1 MGLSLKP
8 DHVRR
13 YRDMAV
19 LLLKYGRSDMVFSAG
34 LETDDPNAGIA
45 ADGKV
50 DSSLADDLE
59 ALGPTFVKVGQLLS
73 TRADLLPPDALRS
86 LSRLQDNVKPFPFE
100 DVDRIVTEELGV
112 RISKAY
118 SRFDVEPIAAASLGQ
133 VHRAALRDGREVA
146 VKIQRPNIREQVMQD
161 MQTMAEVAG
170 FLDSH
175 TDTGRR
181 IGLARMVEE
190 LRRSVLLELDYRLEA
205 QHMITIG
212 KNLEKFPRIVVP
224 QPVQGYSTE
233 RVLTMDY
240 ISGQKITAVSP
251 LVLAESAPRELA
263 EELFR
268 AYLHQVI
275 LDGLFHADPHPG
287 NVFLTDDKRVA
298 LLDLGMV
305 SRLSTDRQEELLQFL
320 LAVADGRTEQA
331 ADLALQMGER
341 LEGFDETAFRQRVI
355 DVVVRSRDARI
366 GDMPVG
372 RLMLAVAH
380 SAVGAGVRLPNE
392 LTLLGKTLLNLDEV
406 GRTLAPDFDV
416 EASIRRN
423 AEELMMERMRRSIT
437 PSAGFAALLDAKNF
451 AEKLPGRVNRI
462 LDSLANQELKVKVE
476 LIDEGAVLEGLQKVA
491 NRITLGL
498 ILAAMIVGAA
508 MMMRVE
514 TSWRIMGYPGLA
526 ILFFLAAALGA
537 SWLAFGILRDDQQH
551 RRRPTSCPVPVGS
564 RHNSRAGHPASRRC
578 SSLTYAPHARSSR
591 LAIRAP
597 RPGLMPRSTGTGH

>member
-1 MGLSLKP
+1 
-8 DHVRR
+8 
-13 YRDMAV
+13 
-19 LLLKYGRSDMVFSAG
+19 MVFSAG
-34 LETDDPNAGIA
+34 LGMDESDPSTTPEDDHKG
-45 ADGKV
+45 GE
-50 DSSLADDLE
+50 LADDLE
-59 ALGPTFVKVGQLLS
+59 SLGPTFVKVGQVLS
-73 TRADLLPPDALRS
+73 TRADLLPPEALRS
-86 LSRLQDNVKPFPFE
+86 LARLQDNVAPFPFE

-112 RISKAY
+112 RLSKAF
-118 SRFDVEPIAAASLGQ
+118 SRFDREPIAAASLGQ
-133 VHRAALRDGREVA
+133 VHRAALREGREVA
-146 VKIQRPNIREQVMQD
+146 VKVQRPGIRDQVLKD
-161 MQTMAEVAG
+161 MATMEEVAG
-170 FLDSH
+170 FLDEH
-175 TDTGRR
+175 TETGNR
-181 IGLARMVEE
+181 IGLKRMVGE
-190 LRRSVLLELDYRLEA
+190 LRQSLLRELDYRLEA
-205 QHMITIG
+205 QNMIAIG
-212 KNLEKFPRIVVP
+212 SNLARFERIVVP
-224 QPVQGYSTE
+224 QPVEGYSTG

-240 ISGQKITAVSP
+240 ISGQKITTASP
-251 LVLAESAPRELA
+251 LVLAEAKSRELA

-287 NVFLTDDKRVA
+287 NVLLTDDKRIA

-305 SRLSTDRQEELLQFL
+305 SRLSPDRQEELLQFL
-320 LAVADGRTEQA
+320 LAVADNRTEQA

-341 LEGFDETAFRQRVI
+341 LEGFDEAAFRRRVM
-355 DVVVRSRDARI
+355 DVLMRSQSSRI
-366 GDMPVG
+366 GEMPVG

-451 AEKLPGRVNRI
+451 AERLPGRINRI

-508 MMMRVE
+508 MLMQVE
-514 TSWRIMGYPGLA
+514 TTFRILGYPVLA
-526 ILFFLAAALGA
+526 MMFFLAAAFGA
-537 SWLAFGILRDDQQH
+537 SWLAFGILKSDH
-551 RRRPTSCPVPVGS
+551 HNRRRPT
-564 RHNSRAGHPASRRC
+564 
-578 SSLTYAPHARSSR
+578 
-591 LAIRAP
+591 
-597 RPGLMPRSTGTGH
+597 

>member
-8 DHVRR
+8 EHLRR

-19 LLLKYGRSDMVFSAG
+19 LLLKYGRSDMIF
-34 LETDDPNAGIA
+34 NAGIGMDEPDPEDSNEA
-45 ADGKV
+45 ANGAE
-50 DSSLADDLE
+50 LANDLE

-73 TRADLLPPDALRS
+73 TRADLLPPETLHS
-86 LSRLQDNVKPFPFE
+86 LSRLQDDVAPFPFE

-112 RISKAY
+112 RISKAF
-118 SRFDVEPIAAASLGQ
+118 SRFDAEPIAAASLGQ

-146 VKIQRPNIREQVMQD
+146 IKVQRPDIRELVLKD
-161 MQTMAEVAG
+161 MATMGEVAE

-175 TDTGRR
+175 TETGRR
-181 IGLARMVEE
+181 IGLKRMVEE
-190 LRRSVLLELDYRLEA
+190 LKRSLLHELDYRLEA
-205 QHMITIG
+205 QNMVAIG
-212 KNLEKFPRIVVP
+212 RNLARFERIVVP
-224 QPVQGYSTE
+224 QPIQGYSTA

-240 ISGQKITAVSP
+240 IRGQKITAVSP
-251 LVLAESAPRELA
+251 LVLAESGSRELA

-287 NVFLTDDKRVA
+287 NVLLTDDKRIA

-305 SRLSTDRQEELLQFL
+305 SRLSPDRQEEILQFL
-320 LAVADGRTEQA
+320 LAVADDRTEQA
-331 ADLALQMGER
+331 ADLALRMGER

-355 DVVVRSRDARI
+355 DVLVRSRDSRI
-366 GDMPVG
+366 GDMPAG

-451 AEKLPGRVNRI
+451 AERLPGRINRI

-476 LIDEGAVLEGLQKVA
+476 LIDEGSVLEGLQKVA

-498 ILAAMIVGAA
+498 ILAAMIIGAA
-508 MMMRVE
+508 MLMRVE
-514 TSWRIMGYPGLA
+514 TSFRILGYPGLA
-526 ILFFLAAALGA
+526 MLFFLGAAFGA
-537 SWLAFGILRDDQQH
+537 SWMAFGILRGDQH
-551 RRRPTSCPVPVGS
+551 HTRRPT
-564 RHNSRAGHPASRRC
+564 
-578 SSLTYAPHARSSR
+578 
-591 LAIRAP
+591 
-597 RPGLMPRSTGTGH
+597 

>member
-8 DHVRR
+8 EHLRR
-13 YRDMAV
+13 YRAMAV
-19 LLLKYGRSDMVFSAG
+19 LLLKYGRSDMVFNAG
-34 LETDDPNAGIA
+34 LGMDESDPDAPGGDGS
-45 ADGKV
+45 ADN
-50 DSSLADDLE
+50 LADDLE

-73 TRADLLPPDALRS
+73 TRADLLSPQALRS
-86 LSRLQDNVKPFPFE
+86 LSRLQDDVTPFPFE
-100 DVDRIVTEELGV
+100 DVDRTVTEELGI
-112 RISKAY
+112 RISKAF
-118 SRFDVEPIAAASLGQ
+118 SRFDPEPIAAASLGQ

-146 VKIQRPNIREQVMQD
+146 VKVQRPGIREQMLKD
-161 MQTMAEVAG
+161 METLGEVAD
-170 FLDSH
+170 FLDKH
-175 TDTGRR
+175 TETGRR
-181 IGLARMVEE
+181 IALKRMVDE
-190 LRRSVLLELDYRLEA
+190 LKRSLLLELDYRLEA
-205 QHMITIG
+205 QNMIAIG
-212 KNLEKFPRIVVP
+212 RNLTKFPRIVIP
-224 QPVQGYSTE
+224 QPVQGYSTA

-240 ISGQKITAVSP
+240 ISGQKITVASP
-251 LVLAESAPRELA
+251 LVLAEANSRELA

-287 NVFLTDDKRVA
+287 NVLLTDDKRIA

-305 SRLSTDRQEELLQFL
+305 SRLSTDRQEEILQFL

-355 DVVVRSRDARI
+355 DVLVRSRDARI

-451 AEKLPGRVNRI
+451 AERLPGRINRI

-498 ILAAMIVGAA
+498 ILAAMIIGAA
-508 MMMRVE
+508 MLMRVE
-514 TSWRIMGYPGLA
+514 TSFRILGYPGLA
-526 ILFFLAAALGA
+526 MLFFLGAAFGA
-537 SWLAFGILRDDQQH
+537 SWMAFGILRDDQRH
-551 RRRPTSCPVPVGS
+551 TRRPT
-564 RHNSRAGHPASRRC
+564 
-578 SSLTYAPHARSSR
+578 
-591 LAIRAP
+591 
-597 RPGLMPRSTGTGH
+597 